1 MMVRQCRTWSLFLAV
16 ALLALALVRG
26 EADMNQQGEGIRWKA
41 ADIQEVDRAREE
53 AGKSFLEFIRVPDLS
68 VGLYVLEAGVEDLG
82 NRLMERTR
90 STT

>member
-1 MMVRQCRTWSLFLAV
+1 
-16 ALLALALVRG
+16 
-26 EADMNQQGEGIRWKA
+26 MNQQGEGIRWKA

-90 STT
+90 STTSWKGRASSPLAEKTVWWLPAASST